1 MVIPRLPKI
10 VTMASKKRGLSLEEK
25 RQRMLEI
32 FYTKKEFFLLKELE
46 KIAPKEKGITSQSV
60 KDVLQSLGK
69 FYATPTRYF
78 VGHNARLAAVS

>member
-10 VTMASKKRGLSLEEK
+10 ATMASKKRGLSLEEK

-69 FYATPTRYF
+69 FYATPDT
-78 VGHNARLAAVS
+78 L

>member
-69 FYATPTRYF
+69 FSA
-78 VGHNARLAAVS
+78 H

>member
-1 MVIPRLPKI
+1 
-10 VTMASKKRGLSLEEK
+10 MASKKRGLSLEEK

-69 FYATPTRYF
+69 VYAAPATLKAIMH
-78 VGHNARLAAVS
+78 V

>member
-1 MVIPRLPKI
+1 
-10 VTMASKKRGLSLEEK
+10 MASKKRGLSLEEK

-60 KDVLQSLGK
+60 KDVLQSLGRLHI
-69 FYATPTRYF
+69 RYST
-78 VGHNARLAAVS
+78 L

>member
-1 MVIPRLPKI
+1 
-10 VTMASKKRGLSLEEK
+10 MASKKRGLSLEEK

-69 FYATPTRYF
+69 
-78 VGHNARLAAVS
+78 LCVSDTVLCRQS

>member
-1 MVIPRLPKI
+1 MVLVVPVWTILVIPRLTKI

-69 FYATPTRYF
+69 FYAIADT
-78 VGHNARLAAVS
+78 L